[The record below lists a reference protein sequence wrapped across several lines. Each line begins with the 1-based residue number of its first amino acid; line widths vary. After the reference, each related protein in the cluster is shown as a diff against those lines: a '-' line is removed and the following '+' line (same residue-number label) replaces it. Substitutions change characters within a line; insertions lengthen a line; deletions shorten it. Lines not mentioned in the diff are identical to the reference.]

1 MCGQCW
7 ENSYS
12 DKTCR
17 FNMGEHFHVLVW
29 IDHQLAKVIS
39 FNTDNADSS
48 IVHSTHGK
56 QHLHHKV
63 NAGDSG
69 HVAVDSEY
77 LERVAL
83 ALKNAG
89 AILITGPASA
99 KKELMAHIER
109 AHPEIAK
116 RVSGVETV
124 DHPSDGELVT
134 LGRRFFRA
142 DDRMQAQRH

>member
-1 MCGQCW
+1 
-7 ENSYS
+7 
-12 DKTCR
+12 
-17 FNMGEHFHVLVW
+17 MGEHFHVLVW
-29 IDHQLAKVIS
+29 IDHQLAKIIS
-39 FNTDNADSS
+39 FNVDSADAS
-48 IVHSTHGK
+48 IVRSSHGK

-69 HVAVDSEY
+69 HVAVDSEF

-89 AILITGPASA
+89 AILIMGPASA
-99 KKELMAHIER
+99 KKELMAHVER
-109 AHPEIAK
+109 KHPEIAK

-124 DHPSDGELVT
+124 DHPTDGELLT
-134 LGRRFFRA
+134 AGRRFFRA

>member
-1 MCGQCW
+1 
-7 ENSYS
+7 
-12 DKTCR
+12 
-17 FNMGEHFHVLVW
+17 MGEHFHFLVW

-39 FNTDNADSS
+39 FNADSADSS

-77 LERVAL
+77 LEHVAL

-99 KKELMAHIER
+99 KRELMTHIER

-124 DHPSDGELVT
+124 DHPTDGELVSM
-134 LGRRFFRA
+134 GRRFFRA
-142 DDRMQAQRH
+142 DDRMQVQRH

>member
-1 MCGQCW
+1 
-7 ENSYS
+7 
-12 DKTCR
+12 
-17 FNMGEHFHVLVW
+17 MGEHFHVLVW

-89 AILITGPASA
+89 VKDVRMYFGSWNEWSRDPSLPIDEGLPTAARLTGKAA
-99 KKELMAHIER
+99 
-109 AHPEIAK
+109 
-116 RVSGVETV
+116 
-124 DHPSDGELVT
+124 
-134 LGRRFFRA
+134 
-142 DDRMQAQRH
+142 